1 VPKKAYINLFDNAHK
16 CLRGEIMSP
25 ERVSTQCVILDRTKI
40 IYRQRC
46 QSRVKRAVD
55 KTREVNNDNRISSP
69 KATAIN
75 YLILP
80 YYHLVGGRE
89 QHTEV
94 LIFKQFIMSKVL
106 GYETVF
112 DTAGRT
118 MTHKFHQR
126 LSITLSFKDCEI
138 IIVKDNEVVEK
149 VNLADEPLSLSDY
162 ERILKMASD
171 AVTQLNKFENGK

>member
-1 VPKKAYINLFDNAHK
+1 
-16 CLRGEIMSP
+16 
-25 ERVSTQCVILDRTKI
+25 
-40 IYRQRC
+40 
-46 QSRVKRAVD
+46 
-55 KTREVNNDNRISSP
+55 
-69 KATAIN
+69 
-75 YLILP
+75 
-80 YYHLVGGRE
+80 
-89 QHTEV
+89 
-94 LIFKQFIMSKVL
+94 MSKVF

-126 LSITLSFKDCEI
+126 LSVTLSFKDCEI

-149 VNLADEPLSLSDY
+149 INLADEPLSLSDY

>member
-1 VPKKAYINLFDNAHK
+1 
-16 CLRGEIMSP
+16 M
-25 ERVSTQCVILDRTKI
+25 
-40 IYRQRC
+40 
-46 QSRVKRAVD
+46 
-55 KTREVNNDNRISSP
+55 
-69 KATAIN
+69 
-75 YLILP
+75 
-80 YYHLVGGRE
+80 
-89 QHTEV
+89 
-94 LIFKQFIMSKVL
+94 VL

-118 MTHKFHQR
+118 MTHKFHER

-149 VNLADEPLSLSDY
+149 INLADEPFSLSDY